1 MKKLFLV
8 LISITTLFMIMGCTG
23 NTETPEPTIETP
35 IETVYYDVTFQSN
48 GGSQVTTQS
57 VVANGFVSEPT
68 DPTREGYVFVYWYT
82 TNQDVEYV
90 FSTPVT
96 ADLVLNAFWQVKPD
110 DEEQKTNE
118 EKIQEDIDAILSNF
132 VVSRYQVSTPSRGP
146 IHNSIVRWSTTSK
159 YISITGVVL
168 PIPTTET
175 VTSQKLNA
183 RLTLDGTV
191 VNYGFDVTLSP
202 VDEVVISVE
211 RVVPFTNLTKEY
223 EVASSNVTLLFEED
237 GSVPYIKVQ
246 DFFNLLEGFIDPAY
260 EITFTTSE
268 GILTIFYQY
277 YDEDEDQLYDLE
289 LIIDSIE
296 NTLTTNDP
304 GFYWAYVYSTATNFG
319 RHIYY
324 DNDNP
329 NAYYKE
335 GVDVVYDLDDYGMD
349 IVVYEDE
356 VVLPY
361 YIANQ
366 LFAGSSYYNVY
377 YNYDNLYGIYSLPD
391 DDSDE
396 YAKIKESTKNSTS
409 IPADLVVHNFNFL
422 AFSMNMF
429 YGLKEIMEVDD
440 YYDMLF
446 EIKDSLLNVSANR
459 LDEAI
464 GNFLV
469 KTIDEPHTSYG
480 YPGYFNAKTYT
491 GPSYSSLTAYGTRF
505 QSWYNNGLIAT
516 DNAIKAKWGITGSA
530 WAASNPLRPRYWFL
544 DAEKTKAVLALDSF
558 RTADIE
564 EDTLWD
570 ATYVNTYMKVED
582 SLLAPLVGGSKYFY
596 FNASTHEYQ
605 AAHVLVKGLT
615 ATDAENYREAM
626 VALGFSRD
634 GIKLEKTVNGVVYV
648 ARVQYDTTLSIMTVS
663 IISFAESLATVDR
676 PTQSQTPL
684 DLVNSDSAIYMEMM
698 LEQIMLESSAVKTIL
713 LDITW
718 NTGGNVG
725 ALYRVV
731 GFITGEPFA
740 VSRINGSSKSASKSF
755 VYIDGVPRYDH
766 LDWGLL
772 VSHVSFSAANS
783 LATIFIENDLG
794 PVIGLKTGGG
804 ASSITPIL
812 LPNGTAFTMSSNSIN
827 AYTTGDGSEENPFVF
842 VSNEFGITP
851 TNLISIND
859 LYNPLVLIPI
869 LDASFLPETT

>member
-1 MKKLFLV
+1 M
-8 LISITTLFMIMGCTG
+8 TTLFMIMGCTG
-23 NTETPEPTIETP
+23 NTETPEPTTETP
-35 IETVYYDVTFQSN
+35 VETVYYAVTFQSN
-48 GGSQVTTQS
+48 GGSAVTTQS
-57 VVANGFVSEPT
+57 VAANGFVTEPT

-96 ADLVLNAFWQVKPD
+96 ANLVLNARWQVKPD
-110 DEEQKTNE
+110 DEIQKTNE
-118 EKIQEDIDAILSNF
+118 EKIQEDINAILGNF

-168 PIPTTET
+168 PIPTTDT
-175 VTSQKLNA
+175 QTIHTLNG
-183 RLTLDGTV
+183 RFTLDGTV

-202 VDEVVISVE
+202 TDEVVIAQE
-211 RVVPFTNLTKEY
+211 RIVPFTNLTKEY
-223 EVASSNVTLLFEED
+223 EVANANVTLLFEEA

-260 EITFTTSE
+260 EITFTTSD

-289 LIIDSIE
+289 LVIDSVE

-335 GVDVVYDLDDYGMD
+335 GVDVVYDLDDFGMD
-349 IVVYEDE
+349 IVVYEGD

-396 YAKIKESTKNSTS
+396 YAKIKESTKNLTA

-422 AFSMNMF
+422 AFAMNRF
-429 YGLKEIMEVDD
+429 YGLKEIMEVDN
-440 YYDMLF
+440 YYDMLYA
-446 EIKDSLLNVSANR
+446 IKDSLLNTSAVR

-480 YPGYFNAKTYT
+480 YPGYYNAKTYT
-491 GPSYSSLTAYGTRF
+491 GPSYSSLSAYGTRF

-530 WAASNPLRPRYWFL
+530 WGASNPLRPRYWFL

-564 EDTLWD
+564 EDTVWD
-570 ATYVNTYMKVED
+570 AQYVNTYMKVED
-582 SLLAPLVGGSKYFY
+582 SLLTPLNGGSKYFY

-615 ATDAENYREAM
+615 EVDAENYRTQLTS
-626 VALGFSRD
+626 LGYTRD
-634 GIKLEKTVNGVVYV
+634 INRFEKTEEGIMYVV
-648 ARVQYDTTLSIMTVS
+648 RVQYDTNLSLMSVS
-663 IISFAESLATVDR
+663 IISFEASLAVADR

-698 LEQIMLESSAVKTIL
+698 LEQIVLESPFVQSIL

-731 GFITGEPFA
+731 GFITADPFA
-740 VSRINGSSKSASKSF
+740 VSRINGSSKSASKSY
-755 VYIDGVPRYDH
+755 VYIDGVPKYDH

-827 AYTTGDGSEENPFVF
+827 AYTTGDGSDDNPYVF

-859 LYNPLVLIPI
+859 LYNPDILIPI
-869 LDASFLPETT
+869 LDASFSPVTE